1 MLGSIDD
8 REKIHLTTELR
19 PEPRATASDEIA
31 GPTGQPER
39 ERVLEGREVRRND
52 HRFVKAVGRAVRKKL
67 ARGIAKSF
75 PLNAVRTSALRVA
88 GYDVGR
94 CVYVG
99 IELHVT
105 DELYSDACS
114 LSIGDRVAI
123 AQRVLIIL
131 SSHPNNSRLREQ
143 VGEVS
148 GSVTICDDA
157 WIGAGAILLPNV
169 TVGEQA
175 IVAAGAI
182 VTHDVPAH
190 TVVAGNPA
198 RVLHSLDE

>member
-1 MLGSIDD
+1 MTGRKD
-8 REKIHLTTELR
+8 H
-19 PEPRATASDEIA
+19 PRTAA
-31 GPTGQPER
+31 
-39 ERVLEGREVRRND
+39 
-52 HRFVKAVGRAVRKKL
+52 ARAARKKL
-67 ARGIAKSF
+67 AKGIAKSF
-75 PLNAVRTSALRVA
+75 PLNAVRISALRVA
-88 GYDVGR
+88 GYRVGGA
-94 CVYVG
+94 VYVG
-99 IELHVT
+99 TELHVT
-105 DELYSDACS
+105 DELYSDVCS
-114 LSIGDRVAI
+114 LSIGDRVSI

-143 VGEVS
+143 VGVVN

-182 VTHDVPAH
+182 VTKDVPPR

-198 RVLHSLDE
+198 RILRSLDE

>member
-1 MLGSIDD
+1 V
-8 REKIHLTTELR
+8 
-19 PEPRATASDEIA
+19 P
-31 GPTGQPER
+31 
-39 ERVLEGREVRRND
+39 EGREIVTGRKD
-52 HRFVKAVGRAVRKKL
+52 HGRPTTAARAVRKKL
-67 ARGIAKSF
+67 AKGIAKSF
-75 PLNAVRTSALRVA
+75 PLNVVRISALRAA
-88 GYDVGR
+88 GYGVGDS
-94 CVYVG
+94 VYVG
-99 IELHVT
+99 TELHVT
-105 DELYSDACS
+105 DDLYSPACS
-114 LSIGDRVAI
+114 LSIGNRVAI

-143 VGEVS
+143 VGVVN

-182 VTHDVPAH
+182 VTKDVLPR

-198 RVLHSLDE
+198 RVLRSLDE

>member
-1 MLGSIDD
+1 M
-8 REKIHLTTELR
+8 TAA
-19 PEPRATASDEIA
+19 RA
-31 GPTGQPER
+31 
-39 ERVLEGREVRRND
+39 L
-52 HRFVKAVGRAVRKKL
+52 RKKL
-67 ARGIAKSF
+67 AKGIAKSF
-75 PLNAVRTSALRVA
+75 PLNAVRVA
-88 GYDVGR
+88 GLRAAGYGVGSS
-94 CVYVG
+94 VYLG
-99 IELHVT
+99 TELHVT
-105 DELYSDACS
+105 DDLYSDACS

-131 SSHPNNSRLREQ
+131 SSHPNNSRLRGQLED
-143 VGEVS
+143 VN

-182 VTHDVPAH
+182 VTKDVPPR

-198 RVLHSLDE
+198 RVLRSLDE

>member
-1 MLGSIDD
+1 MTAVFED
-8 REKIHLTTELR
+8 HQR
-19 PEPRATASDEIA
+19 PTAVVRAA
-31 GPTGQPER
+31 
-39 ERVLEGREVRRND
+39 
-52 HRFVKAVGRAVRKKL
+52 RKKL
-67 ARGIAKSF
+67 AKAVAKSF
-75 PLNAVRTSALRVA
+75 PLNAVRISALRAA
-88 GYDVGR
+88 GYGVGR
-94 CVYVG
+94 SVYLG
-99 IELHVT
+99 SELHVT
-105 DELYSDACS
+105 DELYSDQCS
-114 LSIGDRVAI
+114 LTIGDRVAI

-143 VGEVS
+143 TGVVN

-182 VTHDVPAH
+182 VTKDVPPH

-198 RVLHSLDE
+198 RVLRSIED

>member
-1 MLGSIDD
+1 MT
-8 REKIHLTTELR
+8 H
-19 PEPRATASDEIA
+19 
-31 GPTGQPER
+31 
-39 ERVLEGREVRRND
+39 ND
-52 HRFVKAVGRAVRKKL
+52 HRRPREAARAVRKKL

-75 PLNAVRTSALRVA
+75 PLNAVRISALRVA
-88 GYDVGR
+88 GYDVGHA
-94 CVYVG
+94 VYVG
-99 IELHVT
+99 TELHVT
-105 DELYSDACS
+105 DDLFSDECS

-131 SSHPNNSRLREQ
+131 SSHPNNSRLRDQ
-143 VGEVS
+143 VGVVN
-148 GSVTICDDA
+148 GTVTICDDA

-182 VTHDVPAH
+182 VTKDVPPR

-198 RVLHSLDE
+198 RILRVLDE

>member
-1 MLGSIDD
+1 MAL
-8 REKIHLTTELR
+8 LR
-19 PEPRATASDEIA
+19 N
-31 GPTGQPER
+31 
-39 ERVLEGREVRRND
+39 EVD
-52 HRFVKAVGRAVRKKL
+52 PAAAALAVRKKL
-67 ARGIAKSF
+67 AKAVAKGF
-75 PLNAVRTSALRVA
+75 PLNAVRILALRSA
-88 GYDVGR
+88 GYRVGR
-94 CVYVG
+94 SVYIG

-105 DELYSDACS
+105 DELHSDACS

-131 SSHPNNSRLREQ
+131 SSHPNNSRLREH
-143 VGEVS
+143 VGVVN

-182 VTHDVPAH
+182 VTRDVPPR
-190 TVVAGNPA
+190 TIVAGNPA
-198 RVLHSLDE
+198 RLLRSIDE

>member
-1 MLGSIDD
+1 MVTGRKDH
-8 REKIHLTTELR
+8 RR
-19 PEPRATASDEIA
+19 PRAAA
-31 GPTGQPER
+31 
-39 ERVLEGREVRRND
+39 
-52 HRFVKAVGRAVRKKL
+52 RAVRKKL
-67 ARGIAKSF
+67 AKGIAKSS
-75 PLNAVRTSALRVA
+75 PVNAVRISALRAA
-88 GYDVGR
+88 GYGVGHS
-94 CVYVG
+94 VYVG
-99 IELHVT
+99 TELHIT
-105 DELYSDACS
+105 DDLFSDDCS

-143 VGEVS
+143 VGVVN
-148 GSVTICDDA
+148 GNVTISDDA

-182 VTHDVPAH
+182 VTKDVPPR

-198 RVLHSLDE
+198 RILRSLDG

>member
-1 MLGSIDD
+1 M
-8 REKIHLTTELR
+8 
-19 PEPRATASDEIA
+19 TAA
-31 GPTGQPER
+31 
-39 ERVLEGREVRRND
+39 
-52 HRFVKAVGRAVRKKL
+52 ARAVRKKL
-67 ARGIAKSF
+67 AKAIAKSF
-75 PLNAVRTSALRVA
+75 PLNAVRISALRVA
-88 GYDVGR
+88 GYGVGR
-94 CVYVG
+94 SVYIG
-99 IELHVT
+99 TELHVT

-143 VGEVS
+143 VGVVN
-148 GSVTICDDA
+148 GSVTIRDDA

-182 VTHDVPAH
+182 VTKDVPRR

-198 RVLHSLDE
+198 RFLRSLDD

>member
-1 MLGSIDD
+1 M
-8 REKIHLTTELR
+8 
-19 PEPRATASDEIA
+19 TAA
-31 GPTGQPER
+31 
-39 ERVLEGREVRRND
+39 
-52 HRFVKAVGRAVRKKL
+52 RAVRKKL
-67 ARGIAKSF
+67 AKGIAKSF
-75 PLNAVRTSALRVA
+75 PLNAVRVA
-88 GYDVGR
+88 GLRAAGYGVGR
-94 CVYVG
+94 SVYLG
-99 IELHVT
+99 TELHVT
-105 DELYSDACS
+105 DDLYSDTCY

-131 SSHPNNSRLREQ
+131 SSHPNNSKLRGQ
-143 VGEVS
+143 VEDVN

-182 VTHDVPAH
+182 VTKDVPPR

-198 RVLHSLDE
+198 RVLRSLDE